1 MEKVQNIIYQ
11 FKICVSLDEYEQ
23 AIEYFENIVNFID
36 EYDYKEVE
44 IINRLVKKT
53 LRHRRK
59 LLDDIIAMNL
69 ALPQNEINNT
79 QVVEF
84 FTGYAYKET
93 IEMVH
98 RLQTCIVIAYNK
110 IKNDKELALMNKI
123 LGKLHAFLYTYEDY
137 DKTINLETALMYYH
151 KALELAMAN
160 LNKFEVLRYKIYLSY
175 LKFAKS
181 CMKDH
186 YKTMLFCI
194 NVRKEMKEIVK
205 KIDLSDNKLISDIS
219 IIQNKF
225 DAFFD
230 ANIEAYNKVVN
241 IYFPEL
247 RTYQ

>member
-36 EYDYKEVE
+36 EYNYKEVE

-98 RLQTCIVIAYNK
+98 RLQTCVVIAYNK
-110 IKNDKELALMNKI
+110 IKNDKELALINKI

-160 LNKFEVLRYKIYLSY
+160 LNKFEVLRYKIYL
-175 LKFAKS
+175 
-181 CMKDH
+181 
-186 YKTMLFCI
+186 
-194 NVRKEMKEIVK
+194 
-205 KIDLSDNKLISDIS
+205 
-219 IIQNKF
+219 
-225 DAFFD
+225 
-230 ANIEAYNKVVN
+230 
-241 IYFPEL
+241 
-247 RTYQ
+247 

>member
-23 AIEYFENIVNFID
+23 EIEYFENIVNFID
-36 EYDYKEVE
+36 EYNYKEVE

-98 RLQTCIVIAYNK
+98 RLQTCVVIAYNK
-110 IKNDKELALMNKI
+110 IKNDKELALINKI

-160 LNKFEVLRYKIYLSY
+160 LNKFEVLRYIIYLSY
-175 LKFAKS
+175 ENFRS
-181 CMKDH
+181 
-186 YKTMLFCI
+186 
-194 NVRKEMKEIVK
+194 
-205 KIDLSDNKLISDIS
+205 DL
-219 IIQNKF
+219 
-225 DAFFD
+225 
-230 ANIEAYNKVVN
+230 
-241 IYFPEL
+241 
-247 RTYQ
+247 